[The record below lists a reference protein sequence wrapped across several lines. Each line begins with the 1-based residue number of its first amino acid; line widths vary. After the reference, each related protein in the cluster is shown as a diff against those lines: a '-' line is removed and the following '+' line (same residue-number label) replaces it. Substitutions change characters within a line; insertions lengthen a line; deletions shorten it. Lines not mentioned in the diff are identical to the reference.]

1 MKFPYH
7 VFHNGVSYKPF
18 EEVPIEE
25 EPVKVEEPVNEE
37 VPFAMNEPIIEDT
50 PSESPV
56 KAVEY
61 SKTDIN
67 RMNVTDLKE
76 LAKEYHIDGA
86 EELKGADLKTALIK
100 KFGL

>member
-7 VFHNGVSYKPF
+7 VFHNGVSYAPF

-25 EPVKVEEPVNEE
+25 DSPEVIETVEGER
-37 VPFAMNEPIIEDT
+37 PFAMNEPIVEDT

-61 SKTDIN
+61 SKTEIN
-67 RMNVTDLKE
+67 RMNIADLKE
-76 LAKEYHIDGA
+76 LAKNNDIDGA
-86 EELKGADLKTALIK
+86 EEMKGADIKTALIK